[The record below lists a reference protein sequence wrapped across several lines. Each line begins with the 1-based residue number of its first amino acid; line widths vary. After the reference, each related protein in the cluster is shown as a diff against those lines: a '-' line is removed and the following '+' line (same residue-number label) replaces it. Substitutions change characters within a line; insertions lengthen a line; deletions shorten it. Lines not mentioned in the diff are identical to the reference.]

1 MANSVLSDSFYES
14 MAGKATFD
22 GPIDFDTDTIYFL
35 LVDATGAAESDA
47 TKQGYRYR
55 SSITHESTGA
65 GYSTGGAA
73 VGSLTLTMSAHVLTF
88 SAATV
93 NWAAST
99 ITASGGYLYKLSGSG
114 AGSDPL
120 IGYWDFGGS
129 FASSGGTFSVAW
141 NASGILAWSHA

>member
-1 MANSVLSDSFYES
+1 MASH
-14 MAGKATFD
+14 T
-22 GPIDFDTDTIYFL
+22 
-35 LVDATGAAESDA
+35 
-47 TKQGYRYR
+47 
-55 SSITHESTGA
+55 
-65 GYSTGGAA
+65 
-73 VGSLTLTMSAHVLTF
+73 LTF

-99 ITASGGYLYKLSGSG
+99 ITASGGFLYKLTGSG

-141 NASGILAWSHA
+141 NASGILAWAHA